1 MTAIL
6 NALRALDA
14 RLDRGELTPQE
25 HARRRA
31 ALLDTADDAI
41 EHDAI
46 DITPVRPATRT
57 PEPPSTPAHA
67 GASAAVGLGFVVV
80 LIVMGACIALA
91 CILLGNMNLA
101 LTLGVTILAALSVTL
116 LRHPDG

>member
-6 NALRALDA
+6 TALRALDA

-31 ALLDTADDAI
+31 ALLNTADDAV
-41 EHDAI
+41 EPDVI
-46 DITPVRPATRT
+46 DITPVQRATRT
-57 PEPPSTPAHA
+57 AAPAHT
-67 GASAAVGLGFVVV
+67 GASAAFGLGIVVV
-80 LIVMGACIALA
+80 FIVMGTCIALA
-91 CILLGNMNLA
+91 CIFLGNMNLA